1 MYCYYDKDGGREDGS
16 LFYTKVKA
24 GQRGEFSL
32 SEIKNKRCSK
42 LTLAMNV
49 RYQESR
55 EQTAYCQC
63 SQAISTGSLTAL
75 EIQKTINQV
84 RQVIVNIDF

>member
-16 LFYTKVKA
+16 PFYTKVKA

-32 SEIKNKRCSK
+32 SEITNKRRFK

-55 EQTAYCQC
+55 EPSAYCLC
-63 SQAISTGSLTAL
+63 CQAINNGSLTA
-75 EIQKTINQV
+75 QA
-84 RQVIVNIDF
+84 F